1 MKLFGKSKK
10 VPGWRAVSFHDD
22 ALRAVH
28 VDRAHGANGGK
39 PALLSALT
47 ESSAGAQG
55 VTPLSRLAQAWG
67 GERCNTTTAI
77 GAQHYHFLLL
87 DKPNVPRSELRAAVS
102 WLIRDMLDF
111 PVEEATIDVLAIPDE
126 DQGFDAA
133 RSMVAVVARSEPL
146 RRLQAQFE
154 DAQVALTV
162 IDIPEMAQRN
172 LAALIE
178 SDGKGV
184 ALLSFDERG
193 GLLTFTARGELY
205 HARRIEMPAGL
216 LTAPVDARRL
226 AAWERLAL
234 EVQRSIDYFVRQF
247 HAVPL
252 ARLALAPLD
261 GVGPDLAAFLRENL
275 ELPVDMLDLAEL
287 IDVSAVPAMRDIGEQ
302 QRFLLPLGL
311 ALRQEETVL

>member
-10 VPGWRAVSFHDD
+10 VQGWRAVSLHDD

-28 VDRAHGANGGK
+28 IDRAGDGK

-47 ESSAGAQG
+47 ESTAGAQG
-55 VTPLSRLAQAWG
+55 VTPLSRLAQKWG

-77 GAQHYHFLLL
+77 GTQHYHFLVL
-87 DKPNVPRSELRAAVS
+87 DKPNVPQSELRAAVS
-102 WLIRDMLDF
+102 WLIRDMVDF
-111 PVEEATIDVLAIPDE
+111 PIEEATIDVLAIPD
-126 DQGFDAA
+126 DAQGFEAA
-133 RSMVAVVARSEPL
+133 RSMVAVVAQSEPL

-154 DAQVALTV
+154 ESQLALTV

-172 LAALIE
+172 VAALIE
-178 SDGKGV
+178 AEGKGI
-184 ALLSFDERG
+184 ALLSFGERG

-205 HARRIEMPAGL
+205 HARRIEMPAEL
-216 LTAPVDARRL
+216 LAAPNEARRL

-261 GVGPDLAAFLRENL
+261 GVGPDLAAFLRDNL
-275 ELPVDMLDLAEL
+275 EVAVDMLDLAEL
-287 IDVSAVPAMRDIGEQ
+287 IDVSAVPEMREIAEQ
-302 QRFLLPLGL
+302 QRFYLPLGL

>member
-10 VPGWRAVSFHDD
+10 VHGWRAVSFHDD

-28 VDRAHGANGGK
+28 IDRTNDGK

-47 ESSAGAQG
+47 ESRQGAQG
-55 VTPLSRLAQAWG
+55 VTPLSRLAQKWG
-67 GERCNTTTAI
+67 GERCDTTTAI
-77 GAQHYHFLLL
+77 GVQHYHFLLL
-87 DKPNVPRSELRAAVS
+87 DKPNVPQSELRAAVS
-102 WLIRDMLDF
+102 WLVRDMVDF
-111 PVEEATIDVLAIPDE
+111 PVEEATIDVLAIPD
-126 DQGFDAA
+126 DAQGFDAA

-154 DAQVALTV
+154 ESQLGLTV

-172 LAALIE
+172 VATLLE
-178 SDGKGV
+178 SEGKGI
-184 ALLSFDERG
+184 ALLSFSERA

-205 HARRIEMPAGL
+205 HARRIEMPIEVLA
-216 LTAPVDARRL
+216 APNETRRL

-261 GVGPDLAAFLRENL
+261 GVGAELTAFLRENL
-275 ELPVDMLDLAEL
+275 EVPVAMLDLAEL
-287 IDVSAVPAMRDIGEQ
+287 IDMSAVPELRDIAEQ
-302 QRFLLPLGL
+302 QRFYLPLGL
-311 ALRQEETVL
+311 ALRQEEKVL